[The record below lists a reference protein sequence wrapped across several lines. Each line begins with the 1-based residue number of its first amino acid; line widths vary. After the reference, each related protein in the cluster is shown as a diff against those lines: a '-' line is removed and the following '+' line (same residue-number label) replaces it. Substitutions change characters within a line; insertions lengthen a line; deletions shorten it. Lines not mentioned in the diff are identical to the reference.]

1 MTQRLGL
8 AKTLRF
14 VVIKPDSTAEA
25 QGGERR
31 RRKGLFWD
39 EARFPPPSPRDRCEF
54 REGPSPERERRA
66 DSSERSLSAVAIVNH
81 QLSYYGK

>member
-8 AKTLRF
+8 AKALRF

-31 RRKGLFWD
+31 LAQRPVLGHED
-39 EARFPPPSPRDRCEF
+39 
-54 REGPSPERERRA
+54 
-66 DSSERSLSAVAIVNH
+66 
-81 QLSYYGK
+81 

>member
-14 VVIKPDSTAEA
+14 VVIKPDTTAEA

-31 RRKGLFWD
+31 RRKGLFWGIKTRSRGQ
-39 EARFPPPSPRDRCEF
+39 A
-54 REGPSPERERRA
+54 ERR
-66 DSSERSLSAVAIVNH
+66 LWV
-81 QLSYYGK
+81 Q

>member
-25 QGGERR
+25 QRGPRR
-31 RRKGLFWD
+31 RREGLFWGIPCRSCRRQRV
-39 EARFPPPSPRDRCEF
+39 AAQGSFPAI
-54 REGPSPERERRA
+54 PE
-66 DSSERSLSAVAIVNH
+66 STS
-81 QLSYYGK
+81 